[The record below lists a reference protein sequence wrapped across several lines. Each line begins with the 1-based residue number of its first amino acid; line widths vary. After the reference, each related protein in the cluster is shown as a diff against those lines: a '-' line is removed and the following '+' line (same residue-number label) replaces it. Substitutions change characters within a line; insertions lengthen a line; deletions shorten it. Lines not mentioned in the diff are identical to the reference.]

1 MNIQRTSRT
10 VLLNLVLA
18 LLSLVQTRAAV
29 MQSGRAYAFSMPAE
43 WRYASESVATLMQ
56 QRTGVKLTLA
66 HADSAMLKIVHDAE
80 LGSEAYTL
88 QIADND
94 IVVRAGSVK
103 GVNWAMAQLAQLLS
117 AAGGKPLSAATI
129 NGSPR
134 FEHRGLMIDCSRH
147 FRTIAELESMI
158 DAMNLLRLN
167 VLHLHLTDNQGWR
180 LALEKFPEVARR
192 GTHYPDFPELSDK
205 YYTPAELKALVAYA
219 YARGVEIIPE
229 VDMPG
234 HCLALLASMPELSCR
249 GGEFEPFPE
258 ERL

>member
-1 MNIQRTSRT
+1 MNIQRTSRLF
-10 VLLNLVLA
+10 LLGILLT

-29 MQSGRAYAFSMPAE
+29 LQSGRAYAFSMPAE
-43 WRYASESVATLMQ
+43 WRYASEPVATLMQ

-66 HADSAMLKIVHDAE
+66 HADSAMLKIEHDAA

-94 IVVRAGSVK
+94 IVVRAASVK

-117 AAGGKPLSAATI
+117 AAGGRPLECATLKS
-129 NGSPR
+129 SPR

-167 VLHLHLTDNQGWR
+167 VLHLHLTDNQG
-180 LALEKFPEVARR
+180 
-192 GTHYPDFPELSDK
+192 
-205 YYTPAELKALVAYA
+205 
-219 YARGVEIIPE
+219 
-229 VDMPG
+229 
-234 HCLALLASMPELSCR
+234 
-249 GGEFEPFPE
+249 
-258 ERL
+258 